1 MGIGQRAG
9 RLAAIVGAFAALVA
23 AGPASALD
31 REAWRRDFA
40 ALQAELAA
48 AYANLDWA
56 IDSRRMDL
64 AAHAARAEA
73 QLAKAASDGEARRIL
88 DRFLA
93 DFGDGHLYL
102 SWPEPPRPSAA
113 TPPAAPEAAPA
124 GRTCA
129 DLGYAPWRDPGPA
142 FAGTG
147 NYEALAGEYA
157 ASFPAGVLTTPKGAR
172 VGMLRIPLFMH
183 IAFPELCEAVQPR
196 AAACDDDCERRLG
209 EEVTRRMSRA
219 LAARLRALAG
229 KGVDA
234 IAIDITGNGGGSDW
248 AEAAARMVTGPGVA
262 APRVAFIRHPHW
274 VRELGLRLRDVEKD
288 LERADLSAGLRADLG
303 KAKAVLAQAGRIAAE
318 PCDRNSV
325 WKGERKCTIVGP
337 ALLHST
343 GTLAQAPGASLAG
356 LESDHAVYYPSRYE
370 HEAGAW
376 RGPLAIL
383 VDGGTASAA
392 ELFVATLRDNRRAT
406 VIGTTTRGL
415 GCGYTSGGVA
425 IRLPASGAQLK
436 LPDCVR
442 YRADGSNE
450 VEGVEPDILVGWRAG
465 LSPHQRAAKAVP
477 ALAKWA
483 EALPK

>member
-1 MGIGQRAG
+1 MACRKGWARAAAIA
-9 RLAAIVGAFAALVA
+9 LAAGTLAG
-23 AGPASALD
+23 AGPALAFD
-31 REAWRRDFA
+31 REAWREDFA
-40 ALQAELAA
+40 QLKRELAA

-56 IDSRRMDL
+56 IESRRMDL
-64 AAHAARAEA
+64 AAHAARTEA
-73 QLAKAASDGEARRIL
+73 QLDQAASDAEARRIL

-93 DFGDGHLYL
+93 DFGDGHLHL
-102 SWPEPPRPSAA
+102 AWPGPPRQSAA
-113 TPPAAPEAAPA
+113 EPSPAPGAAPA

-129 DLGYAPWRDPGPA
+129 DLGYAPWRDPGLA

-147 NYEALAGEYA
+147 RYEPLAGEHA

-172 VGMLRIPLFMH
+172 VGVLRIPLFME
-183 IAFPELCEAVQPR
+183 IAFPELCEAVHPR
-196 AAACDDDCERRLG
+196 AAACDGDCERRLG

-219 LAARLRALAG
+219 LAARLRVLSA

-262 APRVAFIRHPHW
+262 APRMAFIRHPHW

-288 LERADLSAGLRADLG
+288 LERADLPAELRADLL
-303 KAKAVLAQAGRIAAE
+303 KAKAVLAQAERIAAE
-318 PCDRNSV
+318 PCDRDAA
-325 WKGERKCTIVGP
+325 WKGGKTCTIVGP

-343 GTLAQAPGASLAG
+343 GVFAEAPRASLAG

-370 HEAGAW
+370 HEPGAW

-392 ELFVATLRDNRRAT
+392 ELFAATLQDNRRAT
-406 VIGTTTRGL
+406 VVGAPTHGS
-415 GCGYTSGGVA
+415 GCGYTSGGIA
-425 IRLPASGAQLK
+425 IRLAASGARLK

-450 VEGVEPDILVGWRAG
+450 VEGVEPDILVGWRPG
-465 LSPHQRAAKAVP
+465 LSPHQRAAFAAR
-477 ALAKWA
+477 ALGKWA